1 MRGVDDALLQRARAI
16 VERHSASSGDAEIL
30 VALSSLGGAVRMRAV
45 LRDWAHLAQCS
56 ADLIE
61 LGFAAR
67 SRTAQ
72 ERAEGFAAV
81 FQQDPEL
88 SLITRA
94 SPLV

>member
-1 MRGVDDALLQRARAI
+1 VTASHDSLLQRARAI
-16 VERHSASSGDAEIL
+16 VERHSVSSGDAEIL
-30 VALSSLGGAVRMRAV
+30 VGLCSPDGGVRVRAV

-61 LGFAAR
+61 LGIAAR
-67 SRTAQ
+67 ARTAQ

-88 SLITRA
+88 SMITRP
-94 SPLV
+94 SRLV

>member
-1 MRGVDDALLQRARAI
+1 VDPLLQRARAI
-16 VERHSASSGDAEIL
+16 VELHSASSGDAEIL
-30 VALSSLGGAVRMRAV
+30 VGLCSAAGSMRARAV

-56 ADLIE
+56 ADLVG

-67 SRTAQ
+67 ARTAQ

-88 SLITRA
+88 SPITRP

>member
-1 MRGVDDALLQRARAI
+1 VAATDDSLLQRARAI

-30 VALSSLGGAVRMRAV
+30 AALCSPDGSVRVRAV

-67 SRTAQ
+67 TRTKQ
-72 ERAEGFAAV
+72 ERAAGFAAV

-94 SPLV
+94 AKLV